1 MNKLSK
7 DLDVFELELGSAL
20 KSSGHLFPTTDRQ
33 MEQFLENAE
42 TVPAPLKYQTPDFIF
57 KEEFIS
63 VEQIKGATATVVDY
77 SGTPMYALAA
87 RNGKN
92 LPQHIL
98 DKMKEDKKKTSKK

>member
-1 MNKLSK
+1 MGKLSK
-7 DLDVFELELGSAL
+7 DLDVFEVELGSAL

-33 MEQFLENAE
+33 MELFLEKEEAI
-42 TVPAPLKYQTPDFIF
+42 PAPLKYQAPDFIF

-63 VEQIKGATATVVDY
+63 VEQIREVTMPVVDY
-77 SGTPMYALAA
+77 SDTPMYALAA

-98 DKMKEDKKKTSKK
+98 DKMKEDKKNNYKK